1 MRGGD
6 TNRDGVRTLEG
17 RGSYQEGEWWR
28 KVVATWGRMRGGWM
42 IGRGWVGEGG
52 RGFRKVGED
61 GGS

>member
-1 MRGGD
+1 MRD
-6 TNRDGVRTLEG
+6 EVPTCER
-17 RGSYQEGEWWR
+17 RGAYEEGEWWR